1 MNTSELFKKIQRIQ
15 SQLTQGLVERE
26 QTIKLTLL
34 AALAGEHILLIGPP
48 GTGKSLVSRRLHL
61 VFKETPYFERLLTKF
76 SVPEELFGPLS
87 IQALEQDKYTRLTQ
101 GYLPQASIAFLDE
114 IFKANSAIL
123 NALLTLLNER
133 EFDNGVIRE
142 KVPLISVI
150 GASNE
155 LPEDGNLSALYDRF
169 LFRQYVEPVSK
180 SGFKH
185 LLTMKASEEELSVE
199 QLSYD
204 ELKYIQQHSKK
215 VELSAEA
222 LQFLMELRK
231 WCAENQI
238 QVSDR
243 RWCKIVGMLQV
254 SAYTNGQS
262 QVTIWDCWL
271 VQHCIWEKPEQI
283 ELVAGMYEQYCGK
296 SVVNL
301 QNLLLV
307 VDVLEK
313 EITGEQV
320 FTKNKKVAESFELE
334 KYNDPSIPLIAI
346 KVNWVGNG
354 ENLKIFQ
361 MNAKVGDIFNKDDVI
376 CSIEGNDQLIEVLA
390 PANLV
395 ITHLFNPETISDGVL
410 LAKGTEEILLSKDS
424 INPRLMTLR
433 DDIKEKLRR
442 NFGKN
447 WVPNPRQGGMFSG
460 MLFYDD
466 GTRALSIQIIDFINN
481 IYIKYPLLKE
491 EIILLE
497 ISKLYRDKGLEYPQ
511 EFDIEEAVV
520 RIENAIDL
528 LRKS

>member
-1 MNTSELFKKIQRIQ
+1 MNTSELFKKIKRIQ

-61 VFKETPYFERLLTKF
+61 VFQDTPYFERLLTKF

-87 IQALEQDKYTRLTQ
+87 IQALEKDQYTRLTQ

-180 SGFKH
+180 SGFKQ
-185 LLTMKASEEELSVE
+185 LLTMKVGEEALSVE

-204 ELKYIQQHSKK
+204 ELKYIQQHAKK
-215 VELSAEA
+215 VELSAEV

-243 RWCKIVGMLQV
+243 RWRKIVGMLQI

-283 ELVAGMYEQYCGK
+283 KLVADMYEQYCGK

-301 QNLLLV
+301 QNLLTV
-307 VDVLEK
+307 VEVLEK
-313 EITGEQV
+313 EALNRPKQKKSSLH
-320 FTKNKKVAESFELE
+320 TKSHT
-334 KYNDPSIPLIAI
+334 
-346 KVNWVGNG
+346 
-354 ENLKIFQ
+354 LKQ
-361 MNAKVGDIFNKDDVI
+361 MNVETSNYIIINIPVFPEHSRHKLASIEKWHYEEGQNCQQDDLICEINLEGDII
-376 CSIEGNDQLIEVLA
+376 PILA
-390 PANLV
+390 PTNGY
-395 ITHLFNPETISDGVL
+395 IKTQKYKDGEKVRSSESI
-410 LAKGTEEILLSKDS
+410 GYFSK
-424 INPRLMTLR
+424 
-433 DDIKEKLRR
+433 
-442 NFGKN
+442 
-447 WVPNPRQGGMFSG
+447 
-460 MLFYDD
+460 
-466 GTRALSIQIIDFINN
+466 NN
-481 IYIKYPLLKE
+481 ILE
-491 EIILLE
+491 ESSGTKTI
-497 ISKLYRDKGLEYPQ
+497 
-511 EFDIEEAVV
+511 A
-520 RIENAIDL
+520 DL
-528 LRKS
+528 IRAQMSN

>member
-1 MNTSELFKKIQRIQ
+1 MNTSELFKKIKRIQ

-61 VFKETPYFERLLTKF
+61 VFQETPYFERLLTKF

-87 IQALEQDKYTRLTQ
+87 IQALEKDQYIRLTQ

-133 EFDNGVIRE
+133 EFDNGVLRQ

-180 SGFKH
+180 SGFKQ
-185 LLTMKASEEELSVE
+185 LLTMKASEEALSVE

-204 ELKYIQQHSKK
+204 ELKYIQQHAKK
-215 VELSAEA
+215 AELSAEA
-222 LQFLMELRK
+222 LQFLIELRK

-243 RWCKIVGMLQV
+243 RWRKIVGMLQV

-301 QNLLLV
+301 QNLLTV

-313 EITGEQV
+313 EISNIPDTKTAMYQNKSTDICIPESILKGVINRWLVKENEFCSKDKPICEVRIGLQTTGFHTRLIKAPFDGILV
-320 FTKNKKVAESFELE
+320 KKSKLE
-334 KYNDPSIPLIAI
+334 AQIVK
-346 KVNWVGNG
+346 GN
-354 ENLKIFQ
+354 
-361 MNAKVGDIFNKDDVI
+361 DVI
-376 CSIEGNDQLIEVLA
+376 GSFQ
-390 PANLV
+390 
-395 ITHLFNPETISDGVL
+395 
-410 LAKGTEEILLSKDS
+410 
-424 INPRLMTLR
+424 
-433 DDIKEKLRR
+433 
-442 NFGKN
+442 
-447 WVPNPRQGGMFSG
+447 
-460 MLFYDD
+460 
-466 GTRALSIQIIDFINN
+466 
-481 IYIKYPLLKE
+481 
-491 EIILLE
+491 
-497 ISKLYRDKGLEYPQ
+497 
-511 EFDIEEAVV
+511 
-520 RIENAIDL
+520 
-528 LRKS
+528 

>member
-1 MNTSELFKKIQRIQ
+1 MISTELFNKLQRIQ
-15 SQLTQGLVERE
+15 TQLMHGLIERE

-34 AALAGEHILLIGPP
+34 AALSGEHILLIGPP

-61 VFKETPYFERLLTKF
+61 VFQETPYFERLLTKF

-87 IQALEQDKYTRLTQ
+87 IQALEQDKYTRLTK

-180 SGFKH
+180 SGFKQ
-185 LLTMKASEEELSVE
+185 LLTMQSIDDELSVE

-204 ELKYIQQHSKK
+204 ELKYIQQYAKK
-215 VELSAEA
+215 IELSAEA

-243 RWCKIVGMLQV
+243 RWRKIVSMLQV

-301 QNLLLV
+301 QNLLTV

-313 EITGEQV
+313 EA
-320 FTKNKKVAESFELE
+320 KNLPKSSVKIKKEGAI
-334 KYNDPSIPLIAI
+334 NTSIHKDKNISSNLIEI
-346 KVNWVGNG
+346 KVPTFPESIADGTVATWHVEIGDHIQKNQAICDIETDKVVLEVVAPHDGMLYAVLKDEG
-354 ENLKIFQ
+354 ETVLSEEKIGVLEIEEQPSLKMDDRASNPKSIGDLIRAQ
-361 MNAKVGDIFNKDDVI
+361 MNN
-376 CSIEGNDQLIEVLA
+376 
-390 PANLV
+390 
-395 ITHLFNPETISDGVL
+395 
-410 LAKGTEEILLSKDS
+410 
-424 INPRLMTLR
+424 
-433 DDIKEKLRR
+433 
-442 NFGKN
+442 
-447 WVPNPRQGGMFSG
+447 
-460 MLFYDD
+460 
-466 GTRALSIQIIDFINN
+466 
-481 IYIKYPLLKE
+481 
-491 EIILLE
+491 
-497 ISKLYRDKGLEYPQ
+497 
-511 EFDIEEAVV
+511 
-520 RIENAIDL
+520 
-528 LRKS
+528 

>member
-1 MNTSELFKKIQRIQ
+1 M
-15 SQLTQGLVERE
+15 
-26 QTIKLTLL
+26 TLL
-34 AALAGEHILLIGPP
+34 ATLASEHILLIGPP

-61 VFKETPYFERLLTKF
+61 VFQDTPYFERLLTKF

-87 IQALEQDKYTRLTQ
+87 IQALEQDQYTRLTQ

-169 LFRQYVEPVSK
+169 LFRQYIEPVSK
-180 SGFKH
+180 SGFKQ
-185 LLTMKASEEELSVE
+185 LLTMKSSEVELSVE

-204 ELKYIQQHSKK
+204 ELKYIQQHAKK

-222 LQFLMELRK
+222 LQFFMELRK

-243 RWCKIVGMLQV
+243 RWRKIVGMLQV

-301 QNLLLV
+301 QNLLTV

-313 EITGEQV
+313 E
-320 FTKNKKVAESFELE
+320 A
-334 KYNDPSIPLIAI
+334 
-346 KVNWVGNG
+346 
-354 ENLKIFQ
+354 ENLPKSSKKTQKETTIATPNQKAENVIKSDLIKINTPIFPESIEDGTI
-361 MNAKVGDIFNKDDVI
+361 ATWYVEVGDQVVRDQVLCD
-376 CSIEGNDQLIEVLA
+376 IETDKVVLEVVA
-390 PANLV
+390 P
-395 ITHLFNPETISDGVL
+395 IDGVL
-410 LAKGTEEILLSKDS
+410 YAVIKDEGETVLSKEN
-424 INPRLMTLR
+424 IALL
-433 DDIKEKLRR
+433 E
-442 NFGKN
+442 FKN
-447 WVPNPRQGGMFSG
+447 N
-460 MLFYDD
+460 
-466 GTRALSIQIIDFINN
+466 
-481 IYIKYPLLKE
+481 
-491 EIILLE
+491 LLE
-497 ISKLYRDKGLEYPQ
+497 IADQNSSVKSIG
-511 EFDIEEAVV
+511 
-520 RIENAIDL
+520 DL
-528 LRKS
+528 IKAQILNVKRNH

>member
-61 VFKETPYFERLLTKF
+61 VFQDTPYFERLLTKF

-87 IQALEQDKYTRLTQ
+87 IQALEKDQYTRLTQ

-133 EFDNGVIRE
+133 EFDNGVLRQ

-180 SGFKH
+180 SGFKQ

-204 ELKYIQQHSKK
+204 ELKYIQQHAKK

-222 LQFLMELRK
+222 LQFLMELRR

-243 RWCKIVGMLQV
+243 RWRKIVGMLQV
-254 SAYTNGQS
+254 SAFTNGQS

-301 QNLLLV
+301 QNLLTV

-313 EITGEQV
+313 EISDIPINKTPTYQSQSADICVPESIVKGVINRWLVKENEFCSKDKPICEVRIGLQTTGFHTRLIKAPFEGTLV
-320 FTKNKKVAESFELE
+320 KKSKLE
-334 KYNDPSIPLIAI
+334 AQIVK
-346 KVNWVGNG
+346 GN
-354 ENLKIFQ
+354 
-361 MNAKVGDIFNKDDVI
+361 DVI
-376 CSIEGNDQLIEVLA
+376 GSFQ
-390 PANLV
+390 
-395 ITHLFNPETISDGVL
+395 
-410 LAKGTEEILLSKDS
+410 
-424 INPRLMTLR
+424 
-433 DDIKEKLRR
+433 
-442 NFGKN
+442 
-447 WVPNPRQGGMFSG
+447 
-460 MLFYDD
+460 
-466 GTRALSIQIIDFINN
+466 
-481 IYIKYPLLKE
+481 
-491 EIILLE
+491 
-497 ISKLYRDKGLEYPQ
+497 
-511 EFDIEEAVV
+511 
-520 RIENAIDL
+520 
-528 LRKS
+528 

>member
-61 VFKETPYFERLLTKF
+61 VFQDTPYFERLLTKF
-76 SVPEELFGPLS
+76 SVPEELFGPLL
-87 IQALEQDKYTRLTQ
+87 IQALEQDQYTRLTK

-142 KVPLISVI
+142 KVTLISVI

-155 LPEDGNLSALYDRF
+155 LPEDGNLSALHDRF

-180 SGFKH
+180 SGFKQ
-185 LLTMKASEEELSVE
+185 LLTIRSTEEELSVE

-204 ELKYIQQHSKK
+204 ELKYIQQHAKK

-231 WCAENQI
+231 WCAENRI

-243 RWCKIVGMLQV
+243 RWRKIVGMLQV

-296 SVVNL
+296 SVVKL
-301 QNLLLV
+301 QNLLTV

-313 EITGEQV
+313 EAEKLLKSSQQI
-320 FTKNKKVAESFELE
+320 NKETNLPTPNQNADHVIKSDLIEINIPIFP
-334 KYNDPSIPLIAI
+334 DSIEDGTIATWY
-346 KVNWVGNG
+346 V
-354 ENLKIFQ
+354 E
-361 MNAKVGDIFNKDDVI
+361 VGDKVEKDQVL
-376 CSIEGNDQLIEVLA
+376 CNIETDKVVLEVAA
-390 PANLV
+390 PA
-395 ITHLFNPETISDGVL
+395 DGVL
-410 LAKGTEEILLSKDS
+410 YAVIKDEGETVLSNEEIAVLELTSQS
-424 INPRLMTLR
+424 ILNTNEQTSGPRTIGDL
-433 DDIKEKLRR
+433 I
-442 NFGKN
+442 
-447 WVPNPRQGGMFSG
+447 
-460 MLFYDD
+460 
-466 GTRALSIQIIDFINN
+466 RAQMNN
-481 IYIKYPLLKE
+481 
-491 EIILLE
+491 
-497 ISKLYRDKGLEYPQ
+497 
-511 EFDIEEAVV
+511 
-520 RIENAIDL
+520 
-528 LRKS
+528 

>member
-87 IQALEQDKYTRLTQ
+87 IQALEQDKYTRLTK

-133 EFDNGVIRE
+133 EFDNGVLRQ

-180 SGFKH
+180 SGFKQ

-243 RWCKIVGMLQV
+243 RWHKIVGMLQV
-254 SAYTNGQS
+254 SAFTNNQS

-301 QNLLLV
+301 QNLLTV

-313 EITGEQV
+313 EAEKLLKSSQQINKETNLPTPNQNADHVIKSDLIEINTPIFPDSIEDGTIATWYVEVGDKVEKDQVLCNIETDKVVLEVVAPAYGVLYAVIKDEGETV
-320 FTKNKKVAESFELE
+320 LSNEEIAVLELTSQ
-334 KYNDPSIPLIAI
+334 SILNINEQTSGPRTIGDLIRA
-346 KVNWVGNG
+346 
-354 ENLKIFQ
+354 Q
-361 MNAKVGDIFNKDDVI
+361 MNN
-376 CSIEGNDQLIEVLA
+376 
-390 PANLV
+390 
-395 ITHLFNPETISDGVL
+395 
-410 LAKGTEEILLSKDS
+410 
-424 INPRLMTLR
+424 
-433 DDIKEKLRR
+433 
-442 NFGKN
+442 
-447 WVPNPRQGGMFSG
+447 
-460 MLFYDD
+460 
-466 GTRALSIQIIDFINN
+466 
-481 IYIKYPLLKE
+481 
-491 EIILLE
+491 
-497 ISKLYRDKGLEYPQ
+497 
-511 EFDIEEAVV
+511 
-520 RIENAIDL
+520 
-528 LRKS
+528 

>member
-87 IQALEQDKYTRLTQ
+87 IQALEQDKYTRLTK
-101 GYLPQASIAFLDE
+101 GYLPQSSIAFLDE

-180 SGFKH
+180 SGFKQ
-185 LLTMKASEEELSVE
+185 LLMMQSIDDELSVE
-199 QLSYD
+199 QLTYD
-204 ELKYIQQHSKK
+204 ELKYIQQHAKK
-215 VELSAEA
+215 IELSAEA

-243 RWCKIVGMLQV
+243 RWRKIVGMLQV
-254 SAYTNGQS
+254 SAFTNDQS
-262 QVTIWDCWL
+262 QITIWDCWL

-283 ELVAGMYEQYCGK
+283 ELVSGMYEQYCGK

-301 QNLLLV
+301 QNLLTV
-307 VDVLEK
+307 VGVLEK
-313 EITGEQV
+313 EAQKLPQSNIQPTPNNTISTSSHADE
-320 FTKNKKVAESFELE
+320 NI
-334 KYNDPSIPLIAI
+334 NNNILIAI
-346 KVNWVGNG
+346 TVPIFPDSVADGTIATWHVEIGDQVVRDQVVCDIETDKVVLEIVAPCDGILYAVLKDEG
-354 ENLKIFQ
+354 ETVLSEEKIGVLEIEKQPSLKMDDRASNPKSIGDLIRTQ
-361 MNAKVGDIFNKDDVI
+361 MNN
-376 CSIEGNDQLIEVLA
+376 
-390 PANLV
+390 
-395 ITHLFNPETISDGVL
+395 
-410 LAKGTEEILLSKDS
+410 
-424 INPRLMTLR
+424 
-433 DDIKEKLRR
+433 
-442 NFGKN
+442 
-447 WVPNPRQGGMFSG
+447 
-460 MLFYDD
+460 
-466 GTRALSIQIIDFINN
+466 
-481 IYIKYPLLKE
+481 
-491 EIILLE
+491 
-497 ISKLYRDKGLEYPQ
+497 
-511 EFDIEEAVV
+511 
-520 RIENAIDL
+520 
-528 LRKS
+528 

>member
-1 MNTSELFKKIQRIQ
+1 MNTSELFKKIKRIQ

-61 VFKETPYFERLLTKF
+61 VFQDTPYFERLLTKF

-87 IQALEQDKYTRLTQ
+87 IQALEKDQYIRLTQ

-133 EFDNGVIRE
+133 EFDNGVLRQ

-180 SGFKH
+180 SGFKQ
-185 LLTMKASEEELSVE
+185 LLTLKTSEEELSVE
-199 QLSYD
+199 QLSYE
-204 ELKYIQQHSKK
+204 ELKYIQQHAKK

-222 LQFLMELRK
+222 LQFLMELRR

-243 RWCKIVGMLQV
+243 RWRKIVGMLQV
-254 SAYTNGQS
+254 SAFTNDQR

-271 VQHCIWEKPEQI
+271 VQHCIWSKPEQI
-283 ELVAGMYEQYCGK
+283 ELVSGMYEQYCGK

-301 QNLLLV
+301 QNLLTV
-307 VDVLEK
+307 VGVLEK
-313 EITGEQV
+313 EAEKLPQSNKQPTPNNTISTSSHADENINNNILIEITVPIFPDSVADGTIATWHVEIGDQVVKDQVVCDIETDKVVLEVVAPHDGMLYAVLKDEGETVLSKEKIGVLEIEKQPSLKMDNR
-320 FTKNKKVAESFELE
+320 TSNPKSIGEL
-334 KYNDPSIPLIAI
+334 IRA
-346 KVNWVGNG
+346 
-354 ENLKIFQ
+354 Q
-361 MNAKVGDIFNKDDVI
+361 MNN
-376 CSIEGNDQLIEVLA
+376 
-390 PANLV
+390 
-395 ITHLFNPETISDGVL
+395 
-410 LAKGTEEILLSKDS
+410 
-424 INPRLMTLR
+424 
-433 DDIKEKLRR
+433 
-442 NFGKN
+442 
-447 WVPNPRQGGMFSG
+447 
-460 MLFYDD
+460 
-466 GTRALSIQIIDFINN
+466 
-481 IYIKYPLLKE
+481 
-491 EIILLE
+491 
-497 ISKLYRDKGLEYPQ
+497 
-511 EFDIEEAVV
+511 
-520 RIENAIDL
+520 
-528 LRKS
+528 

>member
-48 GTGKSLVSRRLHL
+48 GTGKSLISRRLHL

-87 IQALEQDKYTRLTQ
+87 IQALEQDKYTRLTK

-142 KVPLISVI
+142 KVTLISVI

-180 SGFKH
+180 SGFKQ
-185 LLTMKASEEELSVE
+185 LLTMQSIDDELSVE
-199 QLSYD
+199 QLTYD
-204 ELKYIQQHSKK
+204 ELKYIQQHAKK
-215 VELSAEA
+215 IELSAEA
-222 LQFLMELRK
+222 LQFLVELRK

-243 RWCKIVGMLQV
+243 RWRKIVGMLQV
-254 SAYTNGQS
+254 SSFTNGQS

-271 VQHCIWEKPEQI
+271 VQHCIWEKPEQA
-283 ELVAGMYEQYCGK
+283 ELVASMYEQYCGK

-301 QNLLLV
+301 QNLLTV

-313 EITGEQV
+313 EAKKIAKSPA
-320 FTKNKKVAESFELE
+320 KNKHENTKHKSSQ
-334 KYNDPSIPLIAI
+334 NQGAI
-346 KVNWVGNG
+346 NSN
-354 ENLKIFQ
+354 
-361 MNAKVGDIFNKDDVI
+361 
-376 CSIEGNDQLIEVLA
+376 LIEV
-390 PANLV
+390 
-395 ITHLFNPETISDGVL
+395 
-410 LAKGTEEILLSKDS
+410 K
-424 INPRLMTLR
+424 
-433 DDIKEKLRR
+433 
-442 NFGKN
+442 
-447 WVPNPRQGGMFSG
+447 VPVFPQSVA
-460 MLFYDD
+460 D
-466 GTRALSIQIIDFINN
+466 GTIATWHVEIGDQVKRDQVICDIETDKVVLEVVAPNDGTLYAVLKDEGETVLSEENIGVIEVNSVKTNLYNLGKALSW
-481 IYIKYPLLKE
+481 
-491 EIILLE
+491 
-497 ISKLYRDKGLEYPQ
+497 
-511 EFDIEEAVV
+511 
-520 RIENAIDL
+520 
-528 LRKS
+528 

>member
-15 SQLTQGLVERE
+15 SLLTQGLVERE

-61 VFKETPYFERLLTKF
+61 VFKETTYFERLLTKF

-87 IQALEQDKYTRLTQ
+87 IQALEQDKYTRLTK

-155 LPEDGNLSALYDRF
+155 LPEDGSLSALYDRF

-180 SGFKH
+180 SGFKQ
-185 LLTMKASEEELSVE
+185 LLTMQSTEDELSVE

-204 ELKYIQQHSKK
+204 EIKYIQQHAKK

-222 LQFLMELRK
+222 LQFLMELRR

-243 RWCKIVGMLQV
+243 RWRKIVGMLQV
-254 SAYTNGQS
+254 SAFTNGQS
-262 QVTIWDCWL
+262 QITIWDCWL

-283 ELVAGMYEQYCGK
+283 ELVAGMYEQSCGK

-301 QNLLLV
+301 QNLLTV

-313 EITGEQV
+313 EISDIPINKTPTYQSQSTDICVPESIVKGVINRWLVKENEFCSKDKLICEVRIGLQTTGFHTRLIKAPFDGTLV
-320 FTKNKKVAESFELE
+320 KKSKLE
-334 KYNDPSIPLIAI
+334 AQIVEAN
-346 KVNWVGNG
+346 
-354 ENLKIFQ
+354 
-361 MNAKVGDIFNKDDVI
+361 DVI
-376 CSIEGNDQLIEVLA
+376 GIFV
-390 PANLV
+390 
-395 ITHLFNPETISDGVL
+395 
-410 LAKGTEEILLSKDS
+410 
-424 INPRLMTLR
+424 
-433 DDIKEKLRR
+433 
-442 NFGKN
+442 
-447 WVPNPRQGGMFSG
+447 
-460 MLFYDD
+460 
-466 GTRALSIQIIDFINN
+466 
-481 IYIKYPLLKE
+481 
-491 EIILLE
+491 
-497 ISKLYRDKGLEYPQ
+497 
-511 EFDIEEAVV
+511 
-520 RIENAIDL
+520 
-528 LRKS
+528 

>member
-34 AALAGEHILLIGPP
+34 ATLAGEHILLIGPP

-61 VFKETPYFERLLTKF
+61 VFQDTPYFERLLTKF

-87 IQALEQDKYTRLTQ
+87 IQALEQDQYTRLTK

-180 SGFKH
+180 SGFKQ
-185 LLTMKASEEELSVE
+185 LLTMQSTEHELSVE

-204 ELKYIQQHSKK
+204 ELKYIQQHAKK
-215 VELSAEA
+215 TELSAEV

-243 RWCKIVGMLQV
+243 RWRKIVGMLQV

-271 VQHCIWEKPEQI
+271 VQHCLWEKPEQI

-296 SVVNL
+296 LVVNL
-301 QNLLLV
+301 QNLLTV

-313 EITGEQV
+313 EA
-320 FTKNKKVAESFELE
+320 KNLPKSSVKIKKEGAI
-334 KYNDPSIPLIAI
+334 NTSIHKDTNISSSLIEI
-346 KVNWVGNG
+346 KAPTFPEGVDDGTISTWHV
-354 ENLKIFQ
+354 E
-361 MNAKVGDIFNKDDVI
+361 VGDRVERDQVLCD
-376 CSIEGNDQLIEVLA
+376 IETDKVVLEIVA
-390 PANLV
+390 P
-395 ITHLFNPETISDGVL
+395 SDGVFY
-410 LAKGTEEILLSKDS
+410 AVIKDEGETVLSKERIAVLELKKQAIAQGDNLATS
-424 INPRLMTLR
+424 KIQTMADLFKAQ
-433 DDIKEKLRR
+433 IEK
-442 NFGKN
+442 
-447 WVPNPRQGGMFSG
+447 
-460 MLFYDD
+460 
-466 GTRALSIQIIDFINN
+466 
-481 IYIKYPLLKE
+481 
-491 EIILLE
+491 
-497 ISKLYRDKGLEYPQ
+497 
-511 EFDIEEAVV
+511 
-520 RIENAIDL
+520 
-528 LRKS
+528 

>member
-1 MNTSELFKKIQRIQ
+1 MNTSELFKKIKRIQ

-61 VFKETPYFERLLTKF
+61 VFKDTPYFERLLTKF

-87 IQALEQDKYTRLTQ
+87 IQALEKDEYTRLTQ

-133 EFDNGVIRE
+133 EFDNGIIRE

-169 LFRQYVEPVSK
+169 LFRQYIEPVSK
-180 SGFKH
+180 SGFKQ
-185 LLTMKASEEELSVE
+185 LLTMKVSEEALSVE

-204 ELKYIQQHSKK
+204 ELKYIQQHAKK

-222 LQFLMELRK
+222 LQFLIELRK

-243 RWCKIVGMLQV
+243 RWRKIVGMLQV

-301 QNLLLV
+301 QNLLTV

-313 EITGEQV
+313 E
-320 FTKNKKVAESFELE
+320 A
-334 KYNDPSIPLIAI
+334 
-346 KVNWVGNG
+346 
-354 ENLKIFQ
+354 ENLPESNQRMKNDTNFSTLNKNDTHVIKSELIEINIPIFSDSVEDGTI
-361 MNAKVGDIFNKDDVI
+361 ATWHIEVGDKVEKDQVI
-376 CSIEGNDQLIEVLA
+376 CDIETDNVVLDVLA
-390 PANLV
+390 P
-395 ITHLFNPETISDGVL
+395 SDGILYAVIKDEGQKVL
-410 LAKGTEEILLSKDS
+410 SNE
-424 INPRLMTLR
+424 
-433 DDIKEKLRR
+433 
-442 NFGKN
+442 
-447 WVPNPRQGGMFSG
+447 
-460 MLFYDD
+460 
-466 GTRALSIQIIDFINN
+466 N
-481 IYIKYPLLKE
+481 IA
-491 EIILLE
+491 LLE
-497 ISKLYRDKGLEYPQ
+497 VKKQPIRSTANQNSSTKTIG
-511 EFDIEEAVV
+511 
-520 RIENAIDL
+520 DL
-528 LRKS
+528 IKSPLSW

>member
-1 MNTSELFKKIQRIQ
+1 MNTSELFKKIKRIQ

-61 VFKETPYFERLLTKF
+61 VFQDTPYFERLLTKF

-87 IQALEQDKYTRLTQ
+87 IQALEKDQYTRLTQ

-155 LPEDGNLSALYDRF
+155 LPEDSNLSALYDRF

-180 SGFKH
+180 SGFKL
-185 LLTMKASEEELSVE
+185 LLTMQSIDDELSVE

-204 ELKYIQQHSKK
+204 ELKYIQQHAKK
-215 VELSAEA
+215 IELSAET

-243 RWCKIVGMLQV
+243 RWRKIVGMLQV

-301 QNLLLV
+301 QNLLTI

-313 EITGEQV
+313 EIIGEQV
-320 FTKNKKVAESFELE
+320 FTKNEKLHDSFKLE
-334 KYNDPSIPLIAI
+334 KYN
-346 KVNWVGNG
+346 N
-354 ENLKIFQ
+354 
-361 MNAKVGDIFNKDDVI
+361 
-376 CSIEGNDQLIEVLA
+376 
-390 PANLV
+390 PASV
-395 ITHLFNPETISDGVL
+395 HD
-410 LAKGTEEILLSKDS
+410 
-424 INPRLMTLR
+424 
-433 DDIKEKLRR
+433 
-442 NFGKN
+442 KN
-447 WVPNPRQGGMFSG
+447 R
-460 MLFYDD
+460 
-466 GTRALSIQIIDFINN
+466 
-481 IYIKYPLLKE
+481 
-491 EIILLE
+491 
-497 ISKLYRDKGLEYPQ
+497 
-511 EFDIEEAVV
+511 
-520 RIENAIDL
+520 
-528 LRKS
+528 

>member
-1 MNTSELFKKIQRIQ
+1 MNTSELFKKIKRIQ
-15 SQLTQGLVERE
+15 NQLTQGLVERE

-61 VFKETPYFERLLTKF
+61 VFKDTPYFERLLTKF

-87 IQALEQDKYTRLTQ
+87 IQALEKDEYTRLTK
-101 GYLPQASIAFLDE
+101 GYLPKASIAFLDE

-180 SGFKH
+180 SGFKQ
-185 LLTMKASEEELSVE
+185 LLMMKVSEEALSVE

-204 ELKYIQQHSKK
+204 ELKYIQQHAKQ
-215 VELSAEA
+215 VELSAET

-243 RWCKIVGMLQV
+243 RWRKIVGMLQI
-254 SAYTNGQS
+254 SAYTNRQS

-301 QNLLLV
+301 QNLLTI

-313 EITGEQV
+313 EISNMPA
-320 FTKNKKVAESFELE
+320 TKTAMYQNKSTDICIPESIVKGVINRWLVKENEFCS
-334 KYNDPSIPLIAI
+334 KDIPICEVRIGLQTMGFHTRAI
-346 KVNWVGNG
+346 KAPFDGTLVK
-354 ENLKIFQ
+354 KIKLEAQ
-361 MNAKVGDIFNKDDVI
+361 IVQANDVI
-376 CSIEGNDQLIEVLA
+376 GIFV
-390 PANLV
+390 
-395 ITHLFNPETISDGVL
+395 
-410 LAKGTEEILLSKDS
+410 
-424 INPRLMTLR
+424 
-433 DDIKEKLRR
+433 
-442 NFGKN
+442 
-447 WVPNPRQGGMFSG
+447 
-460 MLFYDD
+460 
-466 GTRALSIQIIDFINN
+466 
-481 IYIKYPLLKE
+481 
-491 EIILLE
+491 
-497 ISKLYRDKGLEYPQ
+497 
-511 EFDIEEAVV
+511 
-520 RIENAIDL
+520 
-528 LRKS
+528 

>member
-87 IQALEQDKYTRLTQ
+87 IQALEQDKYTRLTK
-101 GYLPQASIAFLDE
+101 GYLPQSSIAFLDE

-180 SGFKH
+180 SGFKQ
-185 LLTMKASEEELSVE
+185 LLMMQSIDDELSVE
-199 QLSYD
+199 QLTYD
-204 ELKYIQQHSKK
+204 ELKYIQQHAKK
-215 VELSAEA
+215 IELSAEA

-243 RWCKIVGMLQV
+243 RWRKIVGMLQV
-254 SAYTNGQS
+254 SAFTNDQS
-262 QVTIWDCWL
+262 QITIWDCWL

-283 ELVAGMYEQYCGK
+283 ELVSGMYEQYCGK

-301 QNLLLV
+301 QNLLTV
-307 VDVLEK
+307 VGVLEK
-313 EITGEQV
+313 EAEKLPQSNIQPTPNNTISTSSHADENINNNILIEIKAPTFPQSIVDGTVATWHVEIGDHVKKDQV
-320 FTKNKKVAESFELE
+320 ICNIETDKVVLDIVAPHNGVLYAVLRDEGDEVLSSE
-334 KYNDPSIPLIAI
+334 LIAI
-346 KVNWVGNG
+346 LENKVY
-354 ENLKIFQ
+354 
-361 MNAKVGDIFNKDDVI
+361 
-376 CSIEGNDQLIEVLA
+376 
-390 PANLV
+390 
-395 ITHLFNPETISDGVL
+395 
-410 LAKGTEEILLSKDS
+410 LS
-424 INPRLMTLR
+424 N
-433 DDIKEKLRR
+433 
-442 NFGKN
+442 
-447 WVPNPRQGGMFSG
+447 
-460 MLFYDD
+460 
-466 GTRALSIQIIDFINN
+466 
-481 IYIKYPLLKE
+481 
-491 EIILLE
+491 
-497 ISKLYRDKGLEYPQ
+497 
-511 EFDIEEAVV
+511 
-520 RIENAIDL
+520 
-528 LRKS
+528 

>member
-15 SQLTQGLVERE
+15 SQLTQDLVERE

-87 IQALEQDKYTRLTQ
+87 IQALEQDKYTRLTK

-180 SGFKH
+180 SGFKQ
-185 LLTMKASEEELSVE
+185 LLTMQSIDDELSVE

-204 ELKYIQQHSKK
+204 ELKYIQQYAKK
-215 VELSAEA
+215 IELSADT

-243 RWCKIVGMLQV
+243 RWRKIVGMLQV
-254 SAYTNGQS
+254 SSFTNGQS

-283 ELVAGMYEQYCGK
+283 ELVSGMYQQYCGK

-301 QNLLLV
+301 QNLITI

-313 EITGEQV
+313 EVKSLPQQL
-320 FTKNKKVAESFELE
+320 KYQKK
-334 KYNDPSIPLIAI
+334 DPSPNSSSITTAGLRAI
-346 KVNWVGNG
+346 KSP
-354 ENLKIFQ
+354 
-361 MNAKVGDIFNKDDVI
+361 DIEKGRISKWHVPIGSHVIKDQVI
-376 CSIEGNDQLIEVLA
+376 CNIETDKVVLDVLA
-390 PANLV
+390 PENGIIHSIMKKENQIVMSAQIIASFKPTSNKAR
-395 ITHLFNPETISDGVL
+395 TISDL
-410 LAKGTEEILLSKDS
+410 IAEQMK
-424 INPRLMTLR
+424 
-433 DDIKEKLRR
+433 
-442 NFGKN
+442 
-447 WVPNPRQGGMFSG
+447 
-460 MLFYDD
+460 
-466 GTRALSIQIIDFINN
+466 
-481 IYIKYPLLKE
+481 
-491 EIILLE
+491 
-497 ISKLYRDKGLEYPQ
+497 
-511 EFDIEEAVV
+511 
-520 RIENAIDL
+520 
-528 LRKS
+528 

>member
-61 VFKETPYFERLLTKF
+61 VFQDTPYFERLLTKF

-87 IQALEQDKYTRLTQ
+87 IQALEQDQYTRLTK

-155 LPEDGNLSALYDRF
+155 LPEDGNLRALYDRF

-180 SGFKH
+180 SGFKQ
-185 LLTMKASEEELSVE
+185 LLTMQSTEDELSVE

-204 ELKYIQQHSKK
+204 ELKYIQQHAKK
-215 VELSAEA
+215 TELSAEV

-243 RWCKIVGMLQV
+243 RWRKIVGMLQV

-301 QNLLLV
+301 QNLLTV

-313 EITGEQV
+313 EISNQV
-320 FTKNKKVAESFELE
+320 
-334 KYNDPSIPLIAI
+334 
-346 KVNWVGNG
+346 
-354 ENLKIFQ
+354 
-361 MNAKVGDIFNKDDVI
+361 
-376 CSIEGNDQLIEVLA
+376 
-390 PANLV
+390 
-395 ITHLFNPETISDGVL
+395 
-410 LAKGTEEILLSKDS
+410 
-424 INPRLMTLR
+424 
-433 DDIKEKLRR
+433 
-442 NFGKN
+442 
-447 WVPNPRQGGMFSG
+447 SG
-460 MLFYDD
+460 F
-466 GTRALSIQIIDFINN
+466 
-481 IYIKYPLLKE
+481 
-491 EIILLE
+491 
-497 ISKLYRDKGLEYPQ
+497 
-511 EFDIEEAVV
+511 
-520 RIENAIDL
+520 
-528 LRKS
+528 

>member
-34 AALAGEHILLIGPP
+34 ATLAGEHILLIGPP

-61 VFKETPYFERLLTKF
+61 VFQDTPYFERLLTKF

-87 IQALEQDKYTRLTQ
+87 IQALEQDQYTRLTK

-155 LPEDGNLSALYDRF
+155 LPEDSNLSALYDRF

-180 SGFKH
+180 SGFKL
-185 LLTMKASEEELSVE
+185 LLTMQSIDDELSVE

-204 ELKYIQQHSKK
+204 ELKYIQQHAKK
-215 VELSAEA
+215 IELSAET

-243 RWCKIVGMLQV
+243 RWRKIVGMLQV
-254 SAYTNGQS
+254 SSFTNGQS

-283 ELVAGMYEQYCGK
+283 ELVSGMYQQYCGK

-301 QNLLLV
+301 QNLITI

-313 EITGEQV
+313 EVKSLPQQL
-320 FTKNKKVAESFELE
+320 KYQKK
-334 KYNDPSIPLIAI
+334 DPSPNSSSITTAGLRAI
-346 KVNWVGNG
+346 KSP
-354 ENLKIFQ
+354 
-361 MNAKVGDIFNKDDVI
+361 DIEKGRISKWHVPIGSHVIKDQVI
-376 CSIEGNDQLIEVLA
+376 CNIETDKVVLDVLA
-390 PANLV
+390 PENGIIHSIMKKENQIVMSAQIIASFKPTSNKAR
-395 ITHLFNPETISDGVL
+395 TISDL
-410 LAKGTEEILLSKDS
+410 IAEQMK
-424 INPRLMTLR
+424 
-433 DDIKEKLRR
+433 
-442 NFGKN
+442 
-447 WVPNPRQGGMFSG
+447 
-460 MLFYDD
+460 
-466 GTRALSIQIIDFINN
+466 
-481 IYIKYPLLKE
+481 
-491 EIILLE
+491 
-497 ISKLYRDKGLEYPQ
+497 
-511 EFDIEEAVV
+511 
-520 RIENAIDL
+520 
-528 LRKS
+528 

>member
-1 MNTSELFKKIQRIQ
+1 MNTSELFKKIKRIQ

-133 EFDNGVIRE
+133 EFDNGVLRQ

-180 SGFKH
+180 SGFKQ

-243 RWCKIVGMLQV
+243 RWRKIASMLRV
-254 SAYTNGQS
+254 SAFTNGQS

-271 VQHCIWEKPEQI
+271 VQHCIWEKPEQA
-283 ELVAGMYEQYCGK
+283 ELVASMYEQYCGK

-301 QNLLLV
+301 QNLLTV

-313 EITGEQV
+313 EAEKLPKSSQQI
-320 FTKNKKVAESFELE
+320 NKETNLPTPNQNTDHVIKSDLIEINTPIFP
-334 KYNDPSIPLIAI
+334 DSIEDGTIATWH
-346 KVNWVGNG
+346 V
-354 ENLKIFQ
+354 E
-361 MNAKVGDIFNKDDVI
+361 VGDKVERDQVLCDIETDKVVLEVVAPQGGTLYAVLKD
-376 CSIEGNDQLIEVLA
+376 EGETVLSAENIGFIEV
-390 PANLV
+390 NSV
-395 ITHLFNPETISDGVL
+395 KTNS
-410 LAKGTEEILLSKDS
+410 
-424 INPRLMTLR
+424 N
-433 DDIKEKLRR
+433 
-442 NFGKN
+442 NFI
-447 WVPNPRQGGMFSG
+447 Q
-460 MLFYDD
+460 
-466 GTRALSIQIIDFINN
+466 ALSW
-481 IYIKYPLLKE
+481 
-491 EIILLE
+491 
-497 ISKLYRDKGLEYPQ
+497 
-511 EFDIEEAVV
+511 
-520 RIENAIDL
+520 
-528 LRKS
+528 

>member
-87 IQALEQDKYTRLTQ
+87 IQALEQDKYTRLTK

-180 SGFKH
+180 SGFKQ

-243 RWCKIVGMLQV
+243 RWRKIAGMLQV
-254 SAYTNGQS
+254 SAFTNSQS

-301 QNLLLV
+301 KNLLTV
-307 VDVLEK
+307 VEVLENEVEK
-313 EITGEQV
+313 LPKCAEKKMKDSNINAFSQKAQNVIHSELIEITTPV
-320 FTKNKKVAESFELE
+320 FPDAIEDGT
-334 KYNDPSIPLIAI
+334 IATWH
-346 KVNWVGNG
+346 V
-354 ENLKIFQ
+354 E
-361 MNAKVGDIFNKDDVI
+361 VGDKVERDQVI
-376 CSIEGNDQLIEVLA
+376 CDIETDKVVLEVVA
-390 PANLV
+390 PKDGIFYAVLKDEG
-395 ITHLFNPETISDGVL
+395 ETV
-410 LAKGTEEILLSKDS
+410 LSKEKIAVLELKKQFMSTTDDNTS
-424 INPRLMTLR
+424 IAKTIGHLN
-433 DDIKEKLRR
+433 KS
-442 NFGKN
+442 
-447 WVPNPRQGGMFSG
+447 QFS
-460 MLFYDD
+460 
-466 GTRALSIQIIDFINN
+466 R
-481 IYIKYPLLKE
+481 
-491 EIILLE
+491 
-497 ISKLYRDKGLEYPQ
+497 
-511 EFDIEEAVV
+511 
-520 RIENAIDL
+520 
-528 LRKS
+528 

>member
-1 MNTSELFKKIQRIQ
+1 MISTELFNKLQRIQ
-15 SQLTQGLVERE
+15 TQLMHGLIERE

-61 VFKETPYFERLLTKF
+61 VFQETPYFERLLTKF

-87 IQALEQDKYTRLTQ
+87 IQALEQDKYTRLTK

-114 IFKANSAIL
+114 IFKANRAIL

-180 SGFKH
+180 SGFKQ
-185 LLTMKASEEELSVE
+185 LLTMQSIDDELSVE

-204 ELKYIQQHSKK
+204 EIKYIQQHAKK

-243 RWCKIVGMLQV
+243 RWRKIVSMLQV

-301 QNLLLV
+301 QNLLTV

-313 EITGEQV
+313 EISDIPINKTPTYQSQFADICVPESIVKGVINRWLVKENEFCSKDKPICEVRIGLQTTGFHTRLIKAPFEGTLV
-320 FTKNKKVAESFELE
+320 KKSKLE
-334 KYNDPSIPLIAI
+334 AQIVK
-346 KVNWVGNG
+346 GN
-354 ENLKIFQ
+354 
-361 MNAKVGDIFNKDDVI
+361 DVI
-376 CSIEGNDQLIEVLA
+376 GSFQ
-390 PANLV
+390 
-395 ITHLFNPETISDGVL
+395 
-410 LAKGTEEILLSKDS
+410 
-424 INPRLMTLR
+424 
-433 DDIKEKLRR
+433 
-442 NFGKN
+442 
-447 WVPNPRQGGMFSG
+447 
-460 MLFYDD
+460 
-466 GTRALSIQIIDFINN
+466 
-481 IYIKYPLLKE
+481 
-491 EIILLE
+491 
-497 ISKLYRDKGLEYPQ
+497 
-511 EFDIEEAVV
+511 
-520 RIENAIDL
+520 
-528 LRKS
+528 

>member
-1 MNTSELFKKIQRIQ
+1 MISTELFNKLQRIQ
-15 SQLTQGLVERE
+15 TQLMHGLIERE

-61 VFKETPYFERLLTKF
+61 VFQETPYFERLLTKF

-87 IQALEQDKYTRLTQ
+87 IQALEQDKYTRLTK

-180 SGFKH
+180 SGFKQ
-185 LLTMKASEEELSVE
+185 LLTMQSIDDELSVE

-204 ELKYIQQHSKK
+204 EIKYIQQHAKK

-243 RWCKIVGMLQV
+243 RWRKIVSMLQV

-301 QNLLLV
+301 QNLLTV

-313 EITGEQV
+313 EISDIPI
-320 FTKNKKVAESFELE
+320 NKTPTYQSQ
-334 KYNDPSIPLIAI
+334 ST
-346 KVNWVGNG
+346 
-354 ENLKIFQ
+354 
-361 MNAKVGDIFNKDDVI
+361 DIFVPESIVKGVINRWLVKENEFCSKDKPICEVRIGLQTTGFHTRLIKAPFDGTLVKKSKLEAQIVEANDVI
-376 CSIEGNDQLIEVLA
+376 GIFV
-390 PANLV
+390 
-395 ITHLFNPETISDGVL
+395 
-410 LAKGTEEILLSKDS
+410 
-424 INPRLMTLR
+424 
-433 DDIKEKLRR
+433 
-442 NFGKN
+442 
-447 WVPNPRQGGMFSG
+447 
-460 MLFYDD
+460 
-466 GTRALSIQIIDFINN
+466 
-481 IYIKYPLLKE
+481 
-491 EIILLE
+491 
-497 ISKLYRDKGLEYPQ
+497 
-511 EFDIEEAVV
+511 
-520 RIENAIDL
+520 
-528 LRKS
+528 

>member
-1 MNTSELFKKIQRIQ
+1 MNTSELFKKIKRIQ

-61 VFKETPYFERLLTKF
+61 VFQDTPYFERLLTKF

-87 IQALEQDKYTRLTQ
+87 IQALEKDQYTRLTQ

-180 SGFKH
+180 SGFKQ
-185 LLTMKASEEELSVE
+185 LLTMKASEEALSVE

-204 ELKYIQQHSKK
+204 ELKYIQQQAKK

-222 LQFLMELRK
+222 LQFLIELRK

-243 RWCKIVGMLQV
+243 RWRKIVGMLQV

-262 QVTIWDCWL
+262 QITIWDCWL

-283 ELVAGMYEQYCGK
+283 ELVAGIYEQYCGK

-301 QNLLLV
+301 QNLV
-307 VDVLEK
+307 KIIKVLEK
-313 EITGEQV
+313 EVE
-320 FTKNKKVAESFELE
+320 
-334 KYNDPSIPLIAI
+334 SIPRLPKRVVSNTNSNKVVTDQINTLSKNNLILISTPHYEDKFDKGYISTWFAI
-346 KVNWVGNG
+346 ENTFCKKGEIICEIIVGKRKK
-354 ENLKIFQ
+354 L
-361 MNAKVGDIFNKDDVI
+361 
-376 CSIEGNDQLIEVLA
+376 LIEA
-390 PANLV
+390 P
-395 ITHLFNPETISDGVL
+395 EDGV
-410 LAKGTEEILLSKDS
+410 
-424 INPRLMTLR
+424 INSRVL
-433 DDIKEKLRR
+433 KAGE
-442 NFGKN
+442 
-447 WVPNPRQGGMFSG
+447 
-460 MLFYDD
+460 
-466 GTRALSIQIIDFINN
+466 
-481 IYIKYPLLKE
+481 YIKSASELAYFKPNK
-491 EIILLE
+491 
-497 ISKLYRDKGLEYPQ
+497 
-511 EFDIEEAVV
+511 
-520 RIENAIDL
+520 
-528 LRKS
+528 

>member
-61 VFKETPYFERLLTKF
+61 IFQDTPYFERLLTKF

-87 IQALEQDKYTRLTQ
+87 IQALEKDQYTRLTQ

-133 EFDNGVIRE
+133 EFDNGVLRQ

-180 SGFKH
+180 SGFKQ
-185 LLTMKASEEELSVE
+185 LLTMQSIGDELSVE
-199 QLSYD
+199 QLSCD
-204 ELKYIQQHSKK
+204 ELKYIQQHAKK

-243 RWCKIVGMLQV
+243 RWRKIVGMLQV

-271 VQHCIWEKPEQI
+271 VQNCIWEKPEQI

-301 QNLLLV
+301 QNLITV
-307 VDVLEK
+307 VGVLEK
-313 EITGEQV
+313 EAEKLPKYAANTMKDTTINATSQKDQNVINSELIEIPTPVFPDSIEDGTIATWHVEVGDKVERDQVICDIETDKVVLEVVAPQEGVLYAVLKDEGETVLSKEKIAVLELTSQSIV
-320 FTKNKKVAESFELE
+320 NTKDQTSGPRTIG
-334 KYNDPSIPLIAI
+334 DLIRA
-346 KVNWVGNG
+346 
-354 ENLKIFQ
+354 Q
-361 MNAKVGDIFNKDDVI
+361 MNN
-376 CSIEGNDQLIEVLA
+376 
-390 PANLV
+390 
-395 ITHLFNPETISDGVL
+395 
-410 LAKGTEEILLSKDS
+410 
-424 INPRLMTLR
+424 
-433 DDIKEKLRR
+433 
-442 NFGKN
+442 
-447 WVPNPRQGGMFSG
+447 
-460 MLFYDD
+460 
-466 GTRALSIQIIDFINN
+466 
-481 IYIKYPLLKE
+481 
-491 EIILLE
+491 
-497 ISKLYRDKGLEYPQ
+497 
-511 EFDIEEAVV
+511 
-520 RIENAIDL
+520 
-528 LRKS
+528 

>member
-76 SVPEELFGPLS
+76 SVPEELFGPLA
-87 IQALEQDKYTRLTQ
+87 IQALEQDKYTRLTK

-133 EFDNGVIRE
+133 EFDNGVLRQ

-180 SGFKH
+180 SGFKQ

-243 RWCKIVGMLQV
+243 RWHKIVGMLQV
-254 SAYTNGQS
+254 SAFTNNQS

-301 QNLLLV
+301 QNLLTV

-313 EITGEQV
+313 E
-320 FTKNKKVAESFELE
+320 A
-334 KYNDPSIPLIAI
+334 
-346 KVNWVGNG
+346 
-354 ENLKIFQ
+354 
-361 MNAKVGDIFNKDDVI
+361 
-376 CSIEGNDQLIEVLA
+376 
-390 PANLV
+390 
-395 ITHLFNPETISDGVL
+395 
-410 LAKGTEEILLSKDS
+410 
-424 INPRLMTLR
+424 
-433 DDIKEKLRR
+433 EKLLKSSQQI
-442 NFGKN
+442 NKETN
-447 WVPNPRQGGMFSG
+447 LPTPNQ
-460 MLFYDD
+460 
-466 GTRALSIQIIDFINN
+466 
-481 IYIKYPLLKE
+481 
-491 EIILLE
+491 
-497 ISKLYRDKGLEYPQ
+497 
-511 EFDIEEAVV
+511 
-520 RIENAIDL
+520 NADHV
-528 LRKS
+528 

>member
-61 VFKETPYFERLLTKF
+61 VFQDTPYFERLLTKF

-87 IQALEQDKYTRLTQ
+87 IQALENDQYTRLTQ
-101 GYLPQASIAFLDE
+101 GYLPKASIAFLDE

-123 NALLTLLNER
+123 NTLLTLLNER
-133 EFDNGVIRE
+133 EFDNGVLRQ

-169 LFRQYVEPVSK
+169 LFRQYVDPVSK
-180 SGFKH
+180 SGFKQ
-185 LLTMKASEEELSVE
+185 LLTMQSIGDELSVE
-199 QLSYD
+199 QLSCD
-204 ELKYIQQHSKK
+204 ELKYIQQHAKK

-243 RWCKIVGMLQV
+243 RWRKIVGMLQV
-254 SAYTNGQS
+254 SAFTNSQS

-301 QNLLLV
+301 QNLLMV

-313 EITGEQV
+313 EISNQV
-320 FTKNKKVAESFELE
+320 
-334 KYNDPSIPLIAI
+334 
-346 KVNWVGNG
+346 
-354 ENLKIFQ
+354 
-361 MNAKVGDIFNKDDVI
+361 
-376 CSIEGNDQLIEVLA
+376 
-390 PANLV
+390 
-395 ITHLFNPETISDGVL
+395 
-410 LAKGTEEILLSKDS
+410 
-424 INPRLMTLR
+424 
-433 DDIKEKLRR
+433 
-442 NFGKN
+442 
-447 WVPNPRQGGMFSG
+447 SG
-460 MLFYDD
+460 F
-466 GTRALSIQIIDFINN
+466 
-481 IYIKYPLLKE
+481 
-491 EIILLE
+491 
-497 ISKLYRDKGLEYPQ
+497 
-511 EFDIEEAVV
+511 
-520 RIENAIDL
+520 
-528 LRKS
+528 